1 MQAMQ
6 NESGDKNLDGAAKF
20 DSDEAALN
28 QQLTEAQAKVR
39 ELQTPPDYR
48 ALLDA
53 DLSQQAE
60 AELERWTARVH
71 RLHAGIKAL
80 QAERVAYFE
89 QLDREAVRA
98 RVQDIQALGDSKIEI
113 ARKLQKALA
122 AVAEHINMLA
132 AKDQDILELLDY
144 QSVNPSVLTPAG
156 WEVVDTVHHLRDWD
170 FSKTLALEELGRLLN
185 GRAPG
190 ELVAN
195 IDGFGTRVEQQWAT
209 WFYHKRQAD
218 RKRAEELAASKTATT
233 APAQKSAA
241 ALRVVGA

>member
-1 MQAMQ
+1 MMENVVERIETNKA
-6 NESGDKNLDGAAKF
+6 EELDR
-20 DSDEAALN
+20 DEAALN
-28 QQLTEAQAKVR
+28 QQLTEARAKVR
-39 ELQTPPDYR
+39 ELRTPPDYR

-60 AELERWTARVH
+60 AELERWTARAG
-71 RLHAGIKAL
+71 RLAAGITAL

-89 QLDREAVRA
+89 QLDREAVQE
-98 RVQDIQALGDSKIEI
+98 RVQKIQALGDSKSEI
-113 ARKLQKALA
+113 ARKLQEALVSA
-122 AVAEHINMLA
+122 AAHINMLA

-144 QSVNPSVLTPAG
+144 QNVNPSVLTPAG
-156 WEVVDTVHHLRDWD
+156 WEVVDTVHHLRDWE

-185 GRAPG
+185 GRTTG

-195 IDGFGTRVEQQWAT
+195 IDGFGARVEQQWAT
-209 WFYHKRQAD
+209 WFYHRRQAD

>member
-1 MQAMQ
+1 MEQPI
-6 NESGDKNLDGAAKF
+6 DKHAELDR
-20 DSDEAALN
+20 DEAALS
-28 QQLTEAQAKVR
+28 QQLSEARAKVR
-39 ELQTPPDYR
+39 GLQAPPDYR

-80 QAERVAYFE
+80 QAERVAYLE
-89 QLDREAVRA
+89 QLDREAVEQQMRRIQVLDDRQNDDARELQEALA
-98 RVQDIQALGDSKIEI
+98 RVATKINAMA
-113 ARKLQKALA
+113 ARY
-122 AVAEHINMLA
+122 
-132 AKDQDILELLDY
+132 QDILGLLDY
-144 QSVNPSVLTPAG
+144 QSVNPSALTGEG
-156 WEVVDTVHHLRDWD
+156 WIVVDTVHHLRNWGFTRD
-170 FSKTLALEELGRLLN
+170 LADEELSRLLN

-218 RKRAEELAASKTATT
+218 RKRAEELSAGTTGKAAPEQKQSAT
-233 APAQKSAA
+233 KSAA
-241 ALRVVGA
+241 VLRIVGG